1 MPSWTNLRRS
11 FARDRLRRYKQMTS
25 GVQAAPPSGSYAGV
39 ANSADAQRQFVSSD
53 LGSTSITDGEEIR
66 PDYYD
71 NWYLYLLSA
80 TPEQRR
86 VSLGGYAPNNLA
98 SAVTDQAGS
107 SIVGYVMLERALGAV
122 VPAATVAELH
132 AHPILDDGTP
142 GVLSLTNQ
150 ALASMRLTQSIT
162 VTPNGT
168 RRVEITGQP
177 WLTKQSMLGRV
188 LGPAATYAAAMD
200 TTGIGDAKL
209 QLDGEKTYLILSYG
223 PGSTDGSLFVECF
236 RPRNTWVLVKRQAT
250 ATATVT
256 AGAVTAVTLVDGG
269 SGYSGTATAT
279 IGGVGTGATVTAT
292 VSGGSVT
299 GFSGLVG
306 GSGYV
311 QASTT
316 VTLSAPDTTTW
327 TSSTTG
333 LVNEADEC
341 TGTLSEITLVA
352 YYHYLCQQL
361 GADPRGASP
370 NLLREWKT
378 TAEAAAPLLVY
389 DQDALVPVNDPSGS
403 YGMPDSPQWRAFRG
417 QSFAGRGGGWGSWP

>member
-1 MPSWTNLRRS
+1 
-11 FARDRLRRYKQMTS
+11 MTS
-25 GVQAAPPSGSYAGV
+25 GVQASPPSGSYAGV

-86 VSLGGYAPNNLA
+86 VSMGGYAPNNLA
-98 SAVTDQAGS
+98 SSVTDQAGS

-122 VPAATVAELH
+122 VPAGTVGELH
-132 AHPILDDGTP
+132 AHPVLDDGMP

-150 ALASMRLTQSIT
+150 ALASMRLTQTIT

-168 RRVEITGQP
+168 RRVEVTGQP
-177 WLTKQSMLGRV
+177 WLTKQNMLGRV
-188 LGPAATYAAAMD
+188 LGPAASYAAAMD

-209 QLDGEKTYLILSYG
+209 QFDGEKTYLILSYG
-223 PGSTDGSLFVECF
+223 PGSSDGSLFVECF
-236 RPRNTWVLVKRQAT
+236 RPRNTWVLIKRQAT
-250 ATATVT
+250 ASVTVA

-269 SGYSGTATAT
+269 VGYSGAATAT
-279 IGGVGTGATVTAT
+279 ISGDGTGATVNVT
-292 VSGGSVT
+292 VSGGAVT

-306 GSGYV
+306 GSGYT
-311 QASTT
+311 QAATS
-316 VTLSAPDTTTW
+316 VSLSAPDTTTW
-327 TSSTTG
+327 AASTTG

-341 TGTLSEITLVA
+341 TGDLNEITLVA
-352 YYHYLCQQL
+352 YYHYLSYQL
-361 GADPRGASP
+361 NADPRGASP
-370 NLLREWKT
+370 NVLREWKT
-378 TAEAAAPLLVY
+378 VAQAAAPFLVY
-389 DQDALVPVNDPSGS
+389 DQDALVPVNDPSGA

-417 QSFAGRGGGWGSWP
+417 QSFAGRGWGGGGWP